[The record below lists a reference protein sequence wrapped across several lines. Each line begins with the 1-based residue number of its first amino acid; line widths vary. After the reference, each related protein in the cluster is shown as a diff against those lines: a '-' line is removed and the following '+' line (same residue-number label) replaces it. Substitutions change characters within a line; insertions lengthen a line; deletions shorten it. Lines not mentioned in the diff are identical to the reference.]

1 MREFG
6 VVDRKDGFESLVNY
20 YGADL
25 KVPLPCGG
33 GFRGWVFK
41 ALALKCYLKQR
52 QGFEFVCF
60 LLGNYFYFLLRKNTL
75 PQTPSAR
82 EGALKRTSCVYG
94 LPRKNSLTLIF
105 ARNDEFKF

>member
-20 YGADL
+20 YGADT

-60 LLGNYFYFLLRKNTL
+60 LLGNYFYFLLRKNTR
-75 PQTPSAR
+75 PHPTGCERSEAKTPSAR
-82 EGALKRTSCVYG
+82 QGG
-94 LPRKNSLTLIF
+94 FFTLF
-105 ARNDEFKF
+105 SKA